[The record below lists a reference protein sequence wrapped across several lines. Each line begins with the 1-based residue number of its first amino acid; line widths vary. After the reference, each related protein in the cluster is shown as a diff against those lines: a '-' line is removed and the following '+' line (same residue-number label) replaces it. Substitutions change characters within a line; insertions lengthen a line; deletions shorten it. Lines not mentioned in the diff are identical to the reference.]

1 MNTLNL
7 LLSLLCVSSICF
19 YCYAIYA
26 ARCFIDNQQS
36 INKIYQPLITILK
49 PICGLD
55 TNTYD
60 NLASFCRQDYPYYQI
75 IFSFR
80 DEKDPAIP
88 IVKQIIND
96 FPERDIELIQ
106 CDRIIGTNLK
116 ISNLANAVT
125 VAKHDILVLAD
136 SDIRVGSDYLQRI
149 IQPFQNEEV
158 GVVTCLYRSIP
169 QGWTTLIEAVSQTTE
184 FNAGVLVGN
193 HIEGGIK
200 YAFGATIAIRKQV
213 LTAIGE
219 FEAVADYLAD
229 DFQLGNLPFKAGYK
243 VKLSDYIVEHE
254 LKETTLADVIKQ
266 KIRWARC
273 IRVSRSWGYLGLIFT
288 YGIVFSLILLIITSG
303 SQSAW
308 IMVALTWTMRLIMA
322 WIVGVD
328 FTQDQTTKKYFWMIP
343 LCDLFGFMIWC
354 CGFLGSTVEWRG
366 QKFKLSKDGQLIPI
380 VNQIQVISQTS
391 FFRRLIRM
399 VGIAHLTDTRDF

>member
-7 LLSLLCVSSICF
+7 LLLLLCAASICF

-26 ARCFIDNQQS
+26 ARSFIENQHS
-36 INKIYQPLITILK
+36 IDKDYHPPITILK

-60 NLASFCRQDYPYYQI
+60 NLASFCRQDYRDYQI
-75 IFSFR
+75 VFSFR
-80 DEKDPAIP
+80 DQEDPGIP

-106 CDRIIGTNLK
+106 CDRVIGTNLK
-116 ISNLANAVT
+116 ISNLSNAVT

-149 IQPFQNEEV
+149 IQPFQSEKV

-184 FNAGVLVGN
+184 FNAGVLVSN

-213 LTAIGE
+213 LSVIGG

-229 DFQLGNLPFKAGYK
+229 DFQLGYLPSCAGYK
-243 VKLSDYIVEHE
+243 VILSNYIVEHE
-254 LKETTLADVIKQ
+254 LKETNLADAIQQ

-288 YGIVFSLILLIITSG
+288 YGIVFSLILLVVSSGDKIAWTII
-303 SQSAW
+303 
-308 IMVALTWTMRLIMA
+308 VLTWTTRLIMG
-322 WIVGVD
+322 WVVGVVL
-328 FTQDQTTKKYFWMIP
+328 TQDSIARKYLLMIP
-343 LCDLFGFMIWC
+343 LCDLFGFIIWC
-354 CGFLGSTVEWRG
+354 CGFLGNTIEWRG
-366 QKFKLSKDGQLIPI
+366 QKFQLSRDGKLLPMLASTENIPE
-380 VNQIQVISQTS
+380 TS
-391 FFRRLIRM
+391 VFRNVFRRLINY
-399 VGIAHLTDTRDF
+399 IA

>member
-7 LLSLLCVSSICF
+7 LLSLLCAASICF

-26 ARCFIDNQQS
+26 ARSFIENQHS
-36 INKIYQPLITILK
+36 IDKDYHPPITILK

-60 NLASFCRQDYPYYQI
+60 NLASFCRQDYRDYQI
-75 IFSFR
+75 VFSFR
-80 DEKDPAIP
+80 DQEDPGIP

-106 CDRIIGTNLK
+106 CDRVIGTNLK
-116 ISNLANAVT
+116 ISNLFNAVT

-136 SDIRVGSDYLQRI
+136 SDIRVGSDYLQQI
-149 IQPFQNEEV
+149 IQPFQSEKV

-184 FNAGVLVGN
+184 FNAGVLVSN

-200 YAFGATIAIRKQV
+200 YAFGATIALRKQV
-213 LTAIGE
+213 LSVIGG

-229 DFQLGNLPFKAGYK
+229 DFQLGYLPSCAGYK
-243 VKLSDYIVEHE
+243 VILSDYIVEHE
-254 LKETTLADVIKQ
+254 LKETNLADAIQQ

-273 IRVSRSWGYLGLIFT
+273 IRVSRFWGYLGLIFT
-288 YGIVFSLILLIITSG
+288 YGIVFSLILLVISNGDKIAWTII
-303 SQSAW
+303 
-308 IMVALTWTMRLIMA
+308 VLTWTTRLMMG
-322 WIVGVD
+322 WVVGVML
-328 FTQDQTTKKYFWMIP
+328 TQDSIARKYLIMIP
-343 LCDLFGFMIWC
+343 LCDLFGFIIWC
-354 CGFLGSTVEWRG
+354 CGFLGNTIEWRG
-366 QKFKLSKDGQLIPI
+366 QKFLLSRDGKLLPMLASTE
-380 VNQIQVISQTS
+380 NISETS
-391 FFRRLIRM
+391 VFRNVFRRLINY
-399 VGIAHLTDTRDF
+399 IA